1 MSLAIWAIWAPL
13 AAALAL
19 LAVPVALR
27 QAVGFA
33 ASLAAA
39 VPVWLLVDRVRREG
53 SLRGPIGWPQPLGV
67 ELHADALAL
76 PFIALTALVGVGVAC
91 YAIVAFRDRGSLG
104 PWDAPV
110 AFWPL
115 WLLLWGALNT
125 LYLSSDL
132 FNVYVGLELVTL
144 AAIGLVVLPGTRVT
158 LAAALQ
164 YLIAALAGSLAFL
177 FGLALL
183 YARHGGLDLFELGAT
198 LEPGPVAQGAF
209 ALLALGLMVKAAVFP
224 LHFWL
229 PDAHGHALPPV
240 SALLSG
246 LVVKAGFYLL
256 VRLSF
261 DTFGAVLDPN
271 HATAI
276 GAVAVLGIAWASLH
290 AMGQARLKRLLAYS
304 TVAQLGLMM
313 LLFPLVVAGGAP
325 TGGMDARTF
334 AGWGGGVTLALSHG
348 LAKAA
353 LFLCAGAFIEAV
365 GSDALRDLAGMAR
378 HLPLAFAAFVLASW
392 TLLGLP
398 PSGGYAAKSLYLEAA
413 AGGSPWGWA
422 VQGATLLTAVYL
434 AIALRAAWGPPRAP
448 ASLRRVPLAL
458 QAVPFALAS
467 IAALLGWL
475 LPGMVLAAP

>member
-1 MSLAIWAIWAPL
+1 MSVAMWAIWVPL
-13 AAALAL
+13 AASLGL

-27 QAVGFA
+27 QVVGFA

-39 VPVWLLVDRVRREG
+39 VPVWLLVVLVRRDG

-67 ELHADALAL
+67 ELHADALTL
-76 PFIALTALVGVGVAC
+76 PFVALTALVGVGVAC
-91 YAIVAFRDRGSLG
+91 YAVVAFRDRGSLG

-115 WLLLWGALNT
+115 WLLLWGALNA

-132 FNVYVGLELVTL
+132 FNLYVGLELVTL
-144 AAIGLVVLPGTRVT
+144 VAIGLVVLPGTRVT
-158 LAAALQ
+158 LAAALR
-164 YLIAALAGSLAFL
+164 YLIATLAGSLAFL

-183 YARHGGLDLFELGAT
+183 YVRHGGLDLFALGAA
-198 LEPGPVAQGAF
+198 LEPGAIAQAAF
-209 ALLALGLMVKAAVFP
+209 VLLALGLMVKAAVFP

-261 DTFGAVLDPN
+261 DTFGAVLEPI
-271 HATAI
+271 HAAAI

-313 LLFPLVVAGGAP
+313 LLFPLVFAGGVP

-365 GSDALRDLAGMAR
+365 GSDALRDLGGTAR
-378 HLPLAFAAFVLASW
+378 HLPLAFAAYALAAW

-413 AGGSPWGWA
+413 SGAPAWGWA
-422 VQGATLLTAVYL
+422 VQGATLLTAAYL
-434 AIALRAAWGPPRAP
+434 GLALRAAWGPPRSP
-448 ASLRRVPLAL
+448 AALRRVPLAL
-458 QAVPFALAS
+458 QVVPFALAS

-475 LPGMVLAAP
+475 LPSIGWVAP